1 MSKIT
6 MSEWLVRYESIVND
20 RLNTGAIAAK
30 THGDYRRLIHFCRS
44 IWTGTP
50 LQDIS
55 IQDITT
61 VIQRKAATSP
71 FAARRLRI
79 NMSDLYMEAQR
90 FGVLPLGHNPAL
102 IVRHPVTNVKTE
114 RLTFPEW
121 LRIFRLATY
130 RAPEYFQLA
139 MLLALIT
146 GQRRADIVAMRT
158 ADIRDGYLHI
168 TQNKTGERIALPLH
182 LRLDIAGCSLS
193 EVISIC
199 PSAGPLVQSRG
210 KSVGA
215 WSITRWFQM
224 CRDEA
229 GIGSRAER
237 TPPTFREI
245 RSLAE
250 RLYRPQG
257 IDTRTLLGH
266 KYQHMTDGYNDI
278 RDREYRKLAL

>member
-20 RLNTGAIAAK
+20 RLKSGAIAAK
-30 THGDYRRLIHFCRS
+30 THGDYRRLIHFCRGV
-44 IWTGTP
+44 WTNTP

-55 IQDITT
+55 IQEITA
-61 VIQRKAATSP
+61 VIHRKAATSP

-79 NMSDLYMEAQR
+79 NLSDLYVEAQR

-102 IVRHPVTNVKTE
+102 IVRHPATSVKTE

-130 RAPEYFQLA
+130 RAPEYFQIA

-146 GQRRADIVAMRT
+146 GQRRADIVAMHT

-168 TQNKTGERIALPLH
+168 TQNKTGERIALPLQ
-182 LRLDIAGCSLS
+182 LRLDAAGCSLS
-193 EVISIC
+193 EVISLC
-199 PSAGPLVQSRG
+199 PPAGPLLQSRG
-210 KSVGA
+210 NSVGA
-215 WSITRWFQM
+215 WSITRWFQI
-224 CRDEA
+224 CRDDA
-229 GIGSRAER
+229 GISSRAER

-250 RLYRPQG
+250 RMYRQQG

-266 KYQHMTDGYNDI
+266 KYQRMTDSYNDI